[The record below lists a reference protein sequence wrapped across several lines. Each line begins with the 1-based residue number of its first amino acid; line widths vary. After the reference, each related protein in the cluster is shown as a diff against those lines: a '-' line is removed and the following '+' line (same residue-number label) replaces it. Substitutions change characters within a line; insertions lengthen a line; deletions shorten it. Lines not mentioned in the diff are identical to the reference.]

1 MRITEVAVDAA
12 NLDTVLTRSYEEFI
26 GNSDYYAD
34 FRLRFSLGISDPLID
49 VKYYEI
55 SEGSLIWAS
64 FMLVFTRMNF
74 NDSQIKICFL
84 TQVIISKEYRGRG
97 LSYQLSQYAEELAEN
112 EGAGITFVIARR
124 AVKDLYGKLG
134 FVGFSHFSE
143 LELGPVPGL
152 EKTAVKLTREPK
164 SSDLRK
170 IIKLHEA
177 SYRKLNFNLIRSE
190 ESFQN
195 LIESPKYTIEISE
208 NESFYL
214 VSHLRTIVEIGMNSN
229 TVGSEIIATIIREGF
244 DSIRINRNHEIFR
257 IGVGMGFVE
266 KKRFELREG
275 HLLRIHRSNLSPLQ
289 LSELENFI
297 LNPGAQFAE
306 ILEVDQW

>member
-12 NLDTVLTRSYEEFI
+12 NLDAVLARSYEEFI
-26 GNSDYYAD
+26 GNPDYYAD
-34 FRLRFSLGISDPLID
+34 FRLRFNLGISDPLID

-55 SEGSLIWAS
+55 SEGSSIWAS
-64 FMLVFTRMNF
+64 FMLVFNRMNF

-84 TQVIISKEYRGRG
+84 TQVIVSKEYRGLG
-97 LSYQLSQYAEELAEN
+97 ITYKLSKYAEEMAVN

-143 LELGPVPGL
+143 LELGPVPGI
-152 EKTAVKLTREPK
+152 EKTAVNLMQEPK

-170 IIKLHEA
+170 IMKLHEA
-177 SYRKLNFNLIRSE
+177 SYRKLNFNLMRSE
-190 ESFQN
+190 ESIQN
-195 LIESPKYTIEISE
+195 LIESPNYTIKISE

-214 VSHLRTIVEIGMNSN
+214 VSTLKTIVEIGMNSD
-229 TVGSEIIATIIREGF
+229 TISSEIIATIIHEGF
-244 DSIRINRNHEIFR
+244 DLIRINRNHEIFR
-257 IGVGMGFVE
+257 IGVEMGLVE

-289 LSELENFI
+289 LSELEDFI
-297 LNPGAQFAE
+297 INPGAQFAE
-306 ILEVDQW
+306 IPEADQW